1 MSSTIILESS
11 GILGKWRR
19 QEKIQNEVSK
29 QRGLNIKVMFKIG
42 ALYELFGHCVGS
54 HALPAVVFL
63 AAPYGWKARMC
74 TLSHHLDQAG
84 QWAFFI
90 LLSHPLFKILK
101 ELCFTV
107 YYTVW
112 YTLPRPQQLLV
123 GILEIITC
131 SHYSMQKNWL
141 NSIRQ

>member
-1 MSSTIILESS
+1 MSSTIILESN

-42 ALYELFGHCVGS
+42 ALYELLGHCVGS

-63 AAPYGWKARMC
+63 AAPHGWKARMC
-74 TLSHHLDQAG
+74 TLSHHFDQAG

-90 LLSHPLFKILK
+90 LLSHLLFKILQ

-123 GILEIITC
+123 GILEIIPC